1 MRGYWVGGFVGVA
14 VLGGAIKMDAQAA
27 TLTAIAEAL
36 VGAMELAVGHAR
48 LHQTQNKDLGPDVGF
63 DQAMSANHHWD
74 SGVAYDWEYQ
84 FTGSVIV
91 FKLGATTVT
100 TPASLADAATGF
112 VGSLRNLRFASDEA
126 YDHHDGDNDEDDDD
140 DHKGGDK
147 DKDKHNDKDRDDDN
161 DKDKNKNKDNNK
173 DKNANK
179 SKGSDDNNEDD
190 EDKSKSVF
198 AIPSDLALFFS
209 IDEINGQSTGLSG
222 FTLLLGDSLD
232 FAYNAD
238 LGDAFTL
245 KGAAK
250 ASWSGELKHSP
261 NQNFALSIG
270 AFTYDDPTQQA
281 GDIVPADNDTDDEGR
296 NARAAPSPSALALLL
311 TAGPM
316 LWASRRRRR
325 G

>member
-1 MRGYWVGGFVGVA
+1 MRGCWVGGFVGVA
-14 VLGGAIKMDAQAA
+14 MLGGAVETDAQAA
-27 TLTAIAEAL
+27 TLTAIAEAP
-36 VGAMELAVGHAR
+36 VGAMELAIGHAR

-63 DQAMSANHHWD
+63 DHAMSANHHWD

-112 VGSLRNLRFASDEA
+112 AGSLRNLRFASDEA
-126 YDHHDGDNDEDDDD
+126 YENHDDDD
-140 DHKGGDK
+140 D
-147 DKDKHNDKDRDDDN
+147 DDDGGN
-161 DKDKNKNKDNNK
+161 DKNKNKGK
-173 DKNANK
+173 NK
-179 SKGSDDNNEDD
+179 SGHDDDD
-190 EDKSKSVF
+190 ESKSVF

-238 LGDAFTL
+238 LGDTFSL
-245 KGAAK
+245 KGSAK
-250 ASWSGELKHSP
+250 ASWSGKLKHSP

-281 GDIVPADNDTDDEGR
+281 GDIVPVDNNSNDEGR
-296 NARAAPSPSALALLL
+296 NARAAPSPSALALLV

-316 LWASRRRRR
+316 LWAAARRRRR
-325 G
+325 RQ

>member
-1 MRGYWVGGFVGVA
+1 MQSYRIGGLIGGMAA
-14 VLGGAIKMDAQAA
+14 VIGLAVSEAQAV
-27 TLTAIAEAL
+27 TLTAIAEPP
-36 VGAMELAVGHAR
+36 VGAMELAIGHAR

-63 DQAMSANHHWD
+63 DHAMSANHHWD

-112 VGSLRNLRFASDEA
+112 AGSLRNLRFASDEA
-126 YDHHDGDNDEDDDD
+126 YENHDDDD
-140 DHKGGDK
+140 D
-147 DKDKHNDKDRDDDN
+147 DDDGN
-161 DKDKNKNKDNNK
+161 DKNKGKNKN
-173 DKNANK
+173 
-179 SKGSDDNNEDD
+179 DDDDDD
-190 EDKSKSVF
+190 ESKSVF

-238 LGDAFTL
+238 LGDTFTL
-245 KGAAK
+245 KGTAQ
-250 ASWSGELKHSP
+250 ASWSGKLKHSP

-296 NARAAPSPSALALLL
+296 NARAAPSPSALALLV

-316 LWASRRRRR
+316 LWAARRRRR
-325 G
+325 RA

>member
-1 MRGYWVGGFVGVA
+1 MQSYRIGGLIGGMAA
-14 VLGGAIKMDAQAA
+14 VVSLAAPDSQAA
-27 TLTAIAEAL
+27 PLTAIAEAP
-36 VGAMELAVGHAR
+36 VGAMELAIGHAR

-63 DQAMSANHHWD
+63 DHAMSANHHWD
-74 SGVAYDWEYQ
+74 SGVAYAWEYQ
-84 FTGSVIV
+84 FTGSVII
-91 FKLGATTVT
+91 FNLGDTTVT

-112 VGSLRNLRFASDEA
+112 AGSLRNLRFASDEA
-126 YDHHDGDNDEDDDD
+126 YDHHDGDDDDD
-140 DHKGGDK
+140 EDGDDGHDRDHDKKGSDKDKGKNKDK
-147 DKDKHNDKDRDDDN
+147 DKDKGKDKDGHDDD
-161 DKDKNKNKDNNK
+161 
-173 DKNANK
+173 
-179 SKGSDDNNEDD
+179 DD
-190 EDKSKSVF
+190 DKSESVF

-232 FAYNAD
+232 FAYNAE

-245 KGAAK
+245 KGTAK

-281 GDIVPADNDTDDEGR
+281 GDIVPADIDADDEGR

-316 LWASRRRRR
+316 LWAAVRRRRR